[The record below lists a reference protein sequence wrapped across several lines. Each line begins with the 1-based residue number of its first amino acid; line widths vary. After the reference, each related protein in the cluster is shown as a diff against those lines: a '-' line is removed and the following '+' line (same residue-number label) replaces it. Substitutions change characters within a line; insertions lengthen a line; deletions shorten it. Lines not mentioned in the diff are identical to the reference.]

1 MGAHCCNA
9 VQRCQRLREKFTT
22 AGAYNCPMTKTPGKG
37 GSSRDIS
44 SAKAGAGKAQG
55 SKPAKGKAGAAHDHG
70 GHPPS
75 PRAKPAAL
83 PGWMPDPALVRA
95 MSASSRGT
103 AATPRDTTR
112 DTPRDAA
119 PESASKPRVP
129 KAPAVSAPLPR
140 AASRRDA
147 PEPRRTR
154 APAPTAASAS
164 GTPFQDPQAAR
175 EAGRYEHPI
184 ASREAILQV
193 LAAADGP
200 MDAEALAG
208 RLGLLELH
216 RAEALDKRLG
226 AMVRDGQILKNR
238 RGGFVPARQLDLI
251 PGTVIANPEG
261 FGFLRP
267 ETGGGD
273 DLFLPPAE
281 MRKVMHGDRVLASV
295 TGVNRRGREGA
306 IVEVLERRVQRLI
319 GRFALESGISYVVPD
334 DKRIQRNIQ
343 IPADARQ
350 DARDGQLVVCA
361 IVTPPD
367 NHRPPIGRILA
378 VLGDKL
384 TASIAVEAAI
394 HGHDIPHE
402 FPPEVLDEATAVPL
416 EVDAATASRRRD
428 LRSLPLVTID
438 GEDAKDFDDA
448 VYCEPNRDGFRL
460 IVAIADVSH
469 YIRPSSPLD
478 VEAQKRATSV
488 YFPGYVVPMLPET
501 LSNGICSLKPKVDR
515 LCFACDMQVDR
526 KGNVVSS
533 SFHEAVMNSHA
544 RLTYTQVW
552 NAVGDGVPDADRD
565 AAQAFIGQQLPQ
577 VRQLHQLFQVLEKAR
592 RQRGAIDFETS
603 EVRFVLGPQGEVT
616 QAGMIQRNDAHK
628 LIEECMIAANVQA
641 ALFLLEAAV
650 PAPFRDHDRPP
661 EAKYA
666 DLLEFLKEFHLR
678 LPTWQKVQPKDYRK
692 LLETVR
698 ERPDAALLESVLLR
712 SQSLAV
718 YAPENI
724 GHFGLALEAYAHF
737 TSPIRRYADLLV
749 HRAIKHALGGG
760 KAANYEYSAH
770 QMTAL
775 SLQCS
780 ERSRRADEAQR
791 EVDERYRAAWMEE
804 HVGREFDGVVS
815 GVTSFGLFIEL
826 TESKVNGLVHV
837 TQLPNDFYHFDPIRK
852 TLTGQRSE
860 REYRLGDSVRIVVL
874 KASVEELKIDFR
886 LVGEGQRPPGDPGE
900 PREPAPRGKPA
911 KRAKKKY

>member
-1 MGAHCCNA
+1 MP
-9 VQRCQRLREKFTT
+9 T
-22 AGAYNCPMTKTPGKG
+22 ARTA
-37 GSSRDIS
+37 
-44 SAKAGAGKAQG
+44 
-55 SKPAKGKAGAAHDHG
+55 
-70 GHPPS
+70 
-75 PRAKPAAL
+75 PAATQ
-83 PGWMPDPALVRA
+83 PPA
-95 MSASSRGT
+95 
-103 AATPRDTTR
+103 
-112 DTPRDAA
+112 
-119 PESASKPRVP
+119 
-129 KAPAVSAPLPR
+129 
-140 AASRRDA
+140 
-147 PEPRRTR
+147 
-154 APAPTAASAS
+154 

-175 EAGRYEHPI
+175 EAGRYANPI
-184 ASREAILQV
+184 ASREAILDV

-200 MDAEALAG
+200 MDAEALAS
-208 RLGLLELH
+208 RLGLLDPH
-216 RAEALDKRLG
+216 RADALDKRLG

-267 ETGGGD
+267 ETGHGD

-343 IPADARQ
+343 IPSDARH
-350 DARDGQLVVCA
+350 DARDGQLVVCD

-367 NHRPPIGRILA
+367 SHRPPIGRILA
-378 VLGDKL
+378 VLGDRL

-402 FPPEVLDEATAVPL
+402 FPPEVLDEAAAVPL
-416 EVDAATASRRRD
+416 EVDAATANRRLD
-428 LRSLPLVTID
+428 LRALPLVTID

-526 KGNVVSS
+526 RGNVVSS

-565 AAQAFIGQQLPQ
+565 AAQAFIGPQLPQ

-749 HRAIKHALGGG
+749 HRAIKHALAGG
-760 KAANYEYSAH
+760 KAADYEYSAH

-826 TESKVNGLVHV
+826 SESKVNGLVHV

-852 TLTGQRSE
+852 TLTGQRSA

-886 LVGEGQRPPGDPGE
+886 LVGEGQGKPADPGE
-900 PREPAPRGKPA
+900 PRAPAPRGQPA